1 MLSRANFAPVP
12 PVYNGN
18 ACASQVPCYR
28 SLPSPH
34 LHRTNST
41 GCGHVLLPESTLQSK
56 HEILQVNPMFVRKP
70 HLAQNVVGIQILP
83 VMSRA
88 ERDRREVR
96 GLLPQAPGAQSI
108 RMRGLDNCRPAA
120 DSRTD
125 YASQRPNPSQILRA
139 SLGTPPGLEPLLA
152 DRHSPFRS
160 HPPLQ
165 WRTSP

>member
-1 MLSRANFAPVP
+1 MLSLANFAPVP

-41 GCGHVLLPESTLQSK
+41 GCGHVSLPESTLKSK

-83 VMSRA
+83 VMRCTK
-88 ERDRREVR
+88 RDRREVR
-96 GLLPQAPGAQSI
+96 GLLPQSPSAQGVGVG
-108 RMRGLDNCRPAA
+108 RFGHVRPAA
-120 DSRTD
+120 QSRTD
-125 YASQRPNPSQILRA
+125 CAWKHPNPSQIIRA
-139 SLGTPPGLEPLLA
+139 SV
-152 DRHSPFRS
+152 
-160 HPPLQ
+160 
-165 WRTSP
+165 RTSPRP

>member
-56 HEILQVNPMFVRKP
+56 HELFQVNPMFVRKSV
-70 HLAQNVVGIQILP
+70 LAQQMVRIQILP
-83 VMSRA
+83 VMPRA
-88 ERDRREVR
+88 KRDCRKVRR
-96 GLLPQAPGAQSI
+96 LLSQSPGAQDVRRSEEHTSE
-108 RMRGLDNCRPAA
+108 L
-120 DSRTD
+120 
-125 YASQRPNPSQILRA
+125 Q
-139 SLGTPPGLEPLLA
+139 SL
-152 DRHSPFRS
+152 
-160 HPPLQ
+160 
-165 WRTSP
+165 

>member
-18 ACASQVPCYR
+18 ACASQVPYYR

-41 GCGHVLLPESTLQSK
+41 GCGHVSLPESTLQSK

-120 DSRTD
+120 HSRTD
-125 YASQRPNPSQILRA
+125 RASKRPNPSQIIRA
-139 SLGTPPGLEPLLA
+139 SVGPPPRPESFAANRHLPFPRQAPRQRHTPA
-152 DRHSPFRS
+152 
-160 HPPLQ
+160 
-165 WRTSP
+165 

>member
-41 GCGHVLLPESTLQSK
+41 GCGHVSLPESTLQSK

-70 HLAQNVVGIQILP
+70 HFAQNVVGIQILP
-83 VMSRA
+83 VMPRA
-88 ERDRREVR
+88 QRNCGKVRR
-96 GLLPQAPGAQSI
+96 LLAQSPGAQCV
-108 RMRGLDNCRPAA
+108 RVGCFDHGRPAA

-125 YASQRPNPSQILRA
+125 CASQRPNPCQILQA
-139 SLGTPPGLEPLLA
+139 SVRTSPGLEPLLA
-152 DRHSPFRS
+152 NRHSPFRRQAPRQR
-160 HPPLQ
+160 HTPA
-165 WRTSP
+165 